1 MRDFFTVLPTP
12 KTLRANES
20 YNKKGGKTVFRYLFV
35 LPSSSSFMGTT
46 GQDALGEGTR
56 ENQRR
61 RRVKGGEGGR
71 GQAPSYAVY
80 SRGGI
85 EGGPPTLDRLKQ
97 SRPLRLPA
105 IRKLPLRAP

>member
-61 RRVKGGEGGR
+61 RRVKGGGRKEEAKPPLMRYIHGGALR
-71 GQAPSYAVY
+71 EDHTHWIGLSSPPSGH
-80 SRGGI
+80 S
-85 EGGPPTLDRLKQ
+85 
-97 SRPLRLPA
+97 
-105 IRKLPLRAP
+105 